1 MSEPELEAELRYV
14 EVIVKMTER
23 CNINCDY
30 CYVFNRGN
38 DQWKVDPPVI
48 RQPVIEDLADFLAE
62 GVRDVGIETI
72 QIDFHGGEPLLMKK
86 ARFDEACTTLSDGLA
101 PNTTLRFAL
110 QTNAMLVDDDW
121 IALFEKHRV
130 HASVSLDGPPE
141 MNDAHRV
148 DHKGR
153 GTYTQTVEGLRRL
166 QAAHAEGRIPVAPG
180 LLCVINPEF
189 DGAEIY
195 RHFVHDLGLKGVD
208 FILPDFNHDE
218 VDDRYV
224 QRLGDYIL
232 AVFDAWAGD
241 DDKSIDIRLFASQMR
256 VLLGAPASFIGFA
269 ANVSGALAF
278 TVGSEGSVYVDDT
291 LRSTGHEVFSSMG
304 KLKDLTV
311 RDVMTSPQTLLMNQL
326 SIPAQPCMECVWNAT
341 CAGGRLVNRLSKDRG
356 FDNPSVFC
364 GALRRMY
371 SRLTAYLV
379 NSGIPIELIEA
390 NLSRPPLEPAS
401 EPNNVVLEIA

>member
-1 MSEPELEAELRYV
+1 MTQAEATSGLRYL

-38 DQWKVDPPVI
+38 NQWKQDPPVI
-48 RQPVIEDLADFLAE
+48 RPDVLTDLADFLAQ
-62 GVRDVGIETI
+62 GAQDIGIKTV

-86 ARFDEACTTLSDGLA
+86 TRFDAACAELTDTVGPHA
-101 PNTTLRFAL
+101 NVRFAL
-110 QTNAMLVDDDW
+110 QTNGMLVDDDW
-121 IALFEKHRV
+121 LALFEKHRV
-130 HASVSLDGPPE
+130 HASVSLDGPPA
-141 MNDAHRV
+141 MNDAHRI

-153 GTYTQTVEGLRRL
+153 GTYAQSVAGLRRL
-166 QAAHAEGRIPVAPG
+166 QSAHVKGRTPVAPG

-195 RHFVHDLGLKGVD
+195 RHFVHDLGLKGID
-208 FILPDFNHDE
+208 FILPDLNHDE
-218 VDDRYV
+218 IDDAYV
-224 QRLGDYIL
+224 ERLGDYIV
-232 AVFDAWAGD
+232 AVFDAWAVD
-241 DDKSIDIRLFASQMR
+241 DDKSVDIRLFASQMR

-269 ANVSGALAF
+269 AGVSGALAF
-278 TVGSEGSVYVDDT
+278 TVGSEGSIYVDDT

-311 RDVMTSPQTLLMNQL
+311 RDVMNSPQTRLLERL
-326 SIPAQPCMECVWNAT
+326 SYPAPTCTACVWSPT
-341 CAGGRLVNRLSKDRG
+341 CAGGRLVNRLSRDNG

-379 NSGIPIELIEA
+379 NSGIPIELIES
-390 NLSRPPLEPAS
+390 NLGLRKLEPSAV
-401 EPNNVVLEIA
+401 PAPVLTVA